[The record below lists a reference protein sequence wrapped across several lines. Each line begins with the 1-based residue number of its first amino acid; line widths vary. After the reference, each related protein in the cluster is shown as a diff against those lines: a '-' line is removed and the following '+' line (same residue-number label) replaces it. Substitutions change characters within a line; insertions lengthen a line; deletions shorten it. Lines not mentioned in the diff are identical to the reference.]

1 VTTNACIGDVALKAF
16 LIALFLLLAGGGA
29 RAEQADCEALKSSYE
44 PFQVIRV
51 IHIDDVLDADH
62 TSVYR
67 NPSGRTVALS
77 TRADGSSTSKTTT
90 YGMLAIL
97 REDPSNRAAT
107 VKFEYAGVDP
117 QKFPLDQPATYTITH
132 VAANG
137 QSAALKV
144 EYRFI
149 GRKTIALDTCQFDVI
164 RYTSRSV
171 SLANGREVSFV
182 EGEYSPELKLS
193 LNSRTRFKAGSKQ
206 MSIVIAA
213 RTLLVGT
220 RNFVPAGRGSSQDVP
235 PQMGASQ
242 MVATQTAPSPEFSVG
257 SLWKYVQT
265 PVTPGR
271 LFAHGQVD
279 IADTAGARLGGVGFY
294 CAVPHS
300 YIDIFVHRP
309 GGSLADY
316 YWGNATFKTSL
327 ELNGARMPATV
338 ERGII
343 YVDISDDLRPLLQKA
358 FELKPGAPARRLS
371 VDIANLG
378 KFDLIAKQA
387 TPPAA
392 QPATEVV
399 SFERMM
405 TMCDTTIAAQPRSK

>member
-1 VTTNACIGDVALKAF
+1 LKSF
-16 LIALFLLLAGGGA
+16 LIALFLLLAGAGA
-29 RAEQADCEALKSSYE
+29 RAEPVDCDALKSSYE
-44 PFQVIRV
+44 PYQVIRV
-51 IHIDDVLDADH
+51 IHIDDVMDADH

-67 NPSGRTVALS
+67 DPSGRTVAIS

-97 REDPSNRAAT
+97 REDPSNQAAT
-107 VKFEYAGVDP
+107 VKFEYAGIDP
-117 QKFPLDQPATYTITH
+117 ARFPLDRPATYTITH

-137 QSAALKV
+137 RSAALKV
-144 EYRFI
+144 EYTFI
-149 GRKTIALDTCQFDVI
+149 GRKTVALETCQFDVI
-164 RYTSRSV
+164 RYRSRSV
-171 SLANGREVSFV
+171 NLANGQEVSLV

-193 LNSRTRFKAGSKQ
+193 LNSKTRFKAGGKQ
-206 MSIVIAA
+206 MSVVIAA

-220 RNFVPAGRGSSQDVP
+220 RNFVPAGRNSSLIASSQL
-235 PQMGASQ
+235 GASQ
-242 MVATQTAPSPEFSVG
+242 MAAAPTAPSPEFSVG
-257 SLWKYVQT
+257 SLWKYVQA
-265 PVTPGR
+265 PITPGR

-279 IADTAGARLGGVGFY
+279 IADKAGARLGGVGFY

-316 YWGNATFKTSL
+316 YWGNATLKTSL
-327 ELNGARMPATV
+327 ELDGVKMPATV

-343 YVDISDDLRPLLQKA
+343 YVDISDDLRPLLEKA
-358 FELKPGAPARRLS
+358 FEFKPGAPARRLR
-371 VDIANLG
+371 VDVANFG
-378 KFDLIAKQA
+378 KFELLAKPT
-387 TPPAA
+387 TPTVA

-405 TMCDTTIAAQPRSK
+405 TMCDATIAAQPRSK